1 MRGTGEGLVSEA
13 EAETYIAKQMLY
25 DPDIWVLEIED
36 PKLQYVIDRKI
47 I

>member
-1 MRGTGEGLVSEA
+1 MRGTREGLVSDADA
-13 EAETYIAKQMLY
+13 EAYIEKQMQY

-36 PKLQYVIDRKI
+36 PKNQYEFDGKI